1 MAIKVGQAFERTSAQ
16 PIDTTL
22 TLTKT
27 EMLNVNDNLM
37 PSYYFTICQDDG
49 KIYLYDKTA
58 AASVVTGKFK
68 KFEGGSGGSG
78 AEIYHTTA
86 TLSETINDTTVVLA
100 ADLPGV
106 TWTDLEVGKSIIRD
120 DNGTWGIVTSINGTT
135 DVTVTSATT
144 STPTVE
150 LTQAQYDALVAAGT
164 VDDRTIYFVTDAQPV
179 NQICYVGSKF
189 NRSDIYDTE
198 EKIIGSYMGKPL
210 YQKTV
215 TGTVTLSTG
224 WNTIFTGW
232 IQAGVIEDVVTLKG
246 VEDGIIAAHELP
258 VPYTFLNPTIGDS
271 AGYSLVYDPNYAT
284 SLRFHSRVWSGETKL
299 TLTVQYTKTTDP
311 AGTAIYA
318 NENDYSTNEHII
330 GTWTDGKP
338 LYQKTIYSTL
348 PATTT
353 DKVLATSSENIG
365 AQVESVAGYEAYF
378 KNANSYIFKIDCNRI
393 GVLDG
398 GTVDHWVAADVTTNA
413 TPGNQNVVRFM
424 NSRVVNNG
432 LQCWC
437 TVRYTK
443 VTD

>member
-189 NRSDIYDTE
+189 NRSDIYDTD

-210 YQKTV
+210 YQKTL
-215 TGTVTLSTG
+215 TGTVPATTTDGVGVFGDTDITDLHLDKLVYLKGTTESEDHEWLGILNAFDPTMVG
-224 WNTIFTGW
+224 
-232 IQAGVIEDVVTLKG
+232 GVIAFVDTTSLYAPYPSLR
-246 VEDGIIAAHELP
+246 VE
-258 VPYTFLNPTIGDS
+258 N
-271 AGYSLVYDPNYAT
+271 SLVRYSDRPW
-284 SLRFHSRVWSGETKL
+284 VI
-299 TLTVQYTKTTDP
+299 TLQYTKTTDP

-318 NENDYSTNEHII
+318 NENDYSTSEHIV
-330 GTWTDGKP
+330 GTWIDGKP
-338 LYQKTIYSTL
+338 IYQRVIDNVTITGTNPTVVYTFPSGEYLDKVIYAMFTRYTYQGAVNNVGMM
-348 PATTT
+348 PTYANSNGTNVSQIAVTVSGQSGTSVGAAIVQYTKTT
-353 DKVLATSSENIG
+353 D
-365 AQVESVAGYEAYF
+365 
-378 KNANSYIFKIDCNRI
+378 
-393 GVLDG
+393 
-398 GTVDHWVAADVTTNA
+398 
-413 TPGNQNVVRFM
+413 
-424 NSRVVNNG
+424 
-432 LQCWC
+432 
-437 TVRYTK
+437 
-443 VTD
+443 